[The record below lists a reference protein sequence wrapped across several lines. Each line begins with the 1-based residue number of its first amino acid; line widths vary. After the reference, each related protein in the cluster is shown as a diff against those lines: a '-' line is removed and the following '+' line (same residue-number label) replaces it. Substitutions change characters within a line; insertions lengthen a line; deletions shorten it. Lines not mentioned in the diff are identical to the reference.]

1 MNLKEEL
8 LKLRKKLEVFNKYEN
23 NSSEVYTYNRLQIE
37 KTSGEDYDFENLP
50 LRKMKD
56 FLSWYATVLPKFD
69 NNVKVEK
76 EIKSIQNFIEKVAV
90 YYELKY
96 PDFIIEGSNTK
107 FMTEFDDGEVY
118 NIKTFIDNLP
128 DKEKTYFLKPCYH
141 YKYIFVDGRHFEIN
155 KNGEILKFCGTEQ
168 DKIKNHM
175 LKGKNIKEGVQLL
188 KDEAVVPDVNYLIDN
203 QIKVYEI
210 ERTRRKQM
218 LNVIMYRIIERGSDY
233 SKGARRALIFAKD
246 FDLSLFVPLVYEVT
260 LANDPYLNSFLEE
273 YVSSGGSKEAIT
285 NVLTPMLSED
295 ESKRIRQEFAGII
308 AKEKVKTISTKKDK

>member
-1 MNLKEEL
+1 M
-8 LKLRKKLEVFNKYEN
+8 
-23 NSSEVYTYNRLQIE
+23 
-37 KTSGEDYDFENLP
+37 
-50 LRKMKD
+50 
-56 FLSWYATVLPKFD
+56 
-69 NNVKVEK
+69 
-76 EIKSIQNFIEKVAV
+76 
-90 YYELKY
+90 
-96 PDFIIEGSNTK
+96 
-107 FMTEFDDGEVY
+107 
-118 NIKTFIDNLP
+118 
-128 DKEKTYFLKPCYH
+128 
-141 YKYIFVDGRHFEIN
+141 
-155 KNGEILKFCGTEQ
+155 KFCGTEQ

-188 KDEAVVPDVNYLIDN
+188 KDEDVVPDVNYSIDN

-210 ERTRRKQM
+210 ERTRREQM

-285 NVLTPMLSED
+285 NALTPMLSED

-308 AKEKVKTISTKKDK
+308 AKEKIKTISTKKDK

>member
-23 NSSEVYTYNRLQIE
+23 NSSEVYTYNRLQNE

-107 FMTEFDDGEVY
+107 FMTEFDGGEVY
-118 NIKTFIDNLP
+118 NIKTFIDNLQIR
-128 DKEKTYFLKPCYH
+128 KKH
-141 YKYIFVDGRHFEIN
+141 IF
-155 KNGEILKFCGTEQ
+155 
-168 DKIKNHM
+168 
-175 LKGKNIKEGVQLL
+175 
-188 KDEAVVPDVNYLIDN
+188 
-203 QIKVYEI
+203 
-210 ERTRRKQM
+210 
-218 LNVIMYRIIERGSDY
+218 
-233 SKGARRALIFAKD
+233 
-246 FDLSLFVPLVYEVT
+246 
-260 LANDPYLNSFLEE
+260 
-273 YVSSGGSKEAIT
+273 
-285 NVLTPMLSED
+285 
-295 ESKRIRQEFAGII
+295 
-308 AKEKVKTISTKKDK
+308 